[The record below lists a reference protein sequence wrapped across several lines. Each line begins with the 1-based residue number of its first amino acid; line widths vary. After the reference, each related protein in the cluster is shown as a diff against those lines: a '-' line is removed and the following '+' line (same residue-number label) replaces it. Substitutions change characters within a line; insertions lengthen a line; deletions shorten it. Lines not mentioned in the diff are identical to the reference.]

1 LVKTFLGRELRNGP
15 EQSLRDL
22 IRAAENVT

>member
-1 LVKTFLGRELRNGP
+1 VKTFLDRKLRNGP

-22 IRAAENVT
+22 IRAAEKLS